1 MSEKAKKD
9 KDPEKLR
16 VGVFICDCGSNIAGH
31 LDCPAVTEYAST
43 LPGVVF
49 TKENLYTCSE
59 AGILEIQKAIKEKYG
74 LQSQVGWNMHNGVL
88 TQVTVSFDAEKVR
101 DKKVSELEAAA
112 KDAVVSSFKSK
123 PKVLNVQIACK
134 ITD

>member
-1 MSEKAKKD
+1 MRLVITLIISASLLLIGCNAVSDMKGMFEKQ
-9 KDPEKLR
+9 EL
-16 VGVFICDCGSNIAGH
+16 V
-31 LDCPAVTEYAST
+31 
-43 LPGVVF
+43 
-49 TKENLYTCSE
+49 
-59 AGILEIQKAIKEKYG
+59 QKVIKEKYG

-88 TQVTVSFDAEKVR
+88 TQVTVSFDAEQVR

-123 PKVLNVQIACK
+123 PQVLNVQIACK